1 MQQLLTQHEILS
13 NVLFLNKEQ
22 YTFGIINTV
31 LCSFCTLRKKLI
43 YIFSMTAFILSLF
56 ERIADE
62 TSKAYYPAI
71 TYHLHHRLAF
81 LDQLMKQARLTM
93 FQSSVSY
100 VIGFRYK
107 FTLFRDKQ
115 THTKYRHSI
124 CQLNENKGKRKT
136 NQPCCGIKEK
146 HTVRNAAFQIMLYQ

>member
-1 MQQLLTQHEILS
+1 
-13 NVLFLNKEQ
+13 
-22 YTFGIINTV
+22 
-31 LCSFCTLRKKLI
+31 
-43 YIFSMTAFILSLF
+43 MTAFILSLF
-56 ERIADE
+56 ERTADE

-81 LDQLMKQARLTM
+81 LDWLMKQARLTM

-124 CQLNENKGKRKT
+124 C
-136 NQPCCGIKEK
+136 
-146 HTVRNAAFQIMLYQ
+146 